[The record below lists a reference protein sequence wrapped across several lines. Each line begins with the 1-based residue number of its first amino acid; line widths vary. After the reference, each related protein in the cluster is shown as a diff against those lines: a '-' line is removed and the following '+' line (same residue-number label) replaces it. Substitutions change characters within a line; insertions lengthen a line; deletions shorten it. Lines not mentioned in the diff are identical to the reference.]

1 MRRSLAAMAVV
12 VGLVAAGCTVDPGID
27 LAEQANPPA
36 DATPTPSAEDPI
48 PTPTPTPDAS
58 GGTPEPADRTR
69 PVPGEAASAELLTDL
84 GEFDR
89 VDCAS
94 FDLAD
99 LATGPPPSCG
109 LFTVPET
116 WEDPDADATVT
127 IPVVVFDAT
136 GTALDDPVVYLEGG
150 PGGHAVETIAF
161 SYDVLVAPYRD
172 TRDVIIYDQRGA
184 GLSNPSLQCDEALE
198 LARDLL
204 DEDVDEDE
212 LTERDTA
219 AETACRDRLLDDGV
233 DLTSYHSVASAHDLE
248 AMRLA
253 LGYGPWNVLGISYGT
268 RLGQTYVRMYPD
280 AARALVLDSILPV
293 AADTASVFT
302 PNAARAFEALFDAC
316 EALADCARTYAD
328 LRNRFFALVDALDAD
343 PVGAPATDNLTG
355 QTYPLVV
362 VDGESLLQ
370 ITFGAL
376 YSPVLFAAIPQ
387 LVAELEEGTTDLL
400 SSFLSI
406 EVTNLGFT
414 SVGMLISVECH
425 EEISFGDPADIETAL
440 TGDPYYDRF
449 ADSANA
455 RPFYETCERWPAGS
469 APAVENEPVTSDV
482 PTLLM
487 GGALDPITPPSAID
501 DVAEGF
507 SRSFGVRF
515 RWEGHGPGA
524 DECGSSIIREFF
536 DAPTSAPS
544 AQCADAEPPVFVRR
558 PVGELT
564 LEPVVVSGAGLATLE
579 TLAPV
584 EWDNQGLGVW
594 ARSDSLADPS
604 LLAQF
609 AFPFAIDREATLELT
624 LSSFGV
630 DGEPRP
636 RTPLTTPDGQTYD
649 RWRVEAP
656 GATWDIAIGDDTVIA
671 VAAYPDEIDEV
682 VSTLAPVYDAASTS

>member
-1 MRRSLAAMAVV
+1 MVV
-12 VGLVAAGCTVDPGID
+12 IVGLVVLGCTVDPGID
-27 LAEQANPPA
+27 FSESATPSAGV
-36 DATPTPSAEDPI
+36 TPTPSTEA
-48 PTPTPTPDAS
+48 PTPTPD
-58 GGTPEPADRTR
+58 GTGDTSETIDPTR
-69 PVPGEAASAELLTDL
+69 PSAGEAATAELLTALADV
-84 GEFDR
+84 DR

-94 FDLAD
+94 FDLTD
-99 LATGPPPSCG
+99 LATGPPPSCA
-109 LFTVPET
+109 LLTVPQT
-116 WEDPDADATVT
+116 WEDRGADVTVT
-127 IPVVVFDAT
+127 IPVVVFGAT
-136 GTALDDPVVYLEGG
+136 GTAVEDPVVYLEGG
-150 PGGHAVETIAF
+150 PGGHAVETIEF

-184 GLSNPSLQCDEALE
+184 GMSTPSLQCDEALE

-204 DEDVDEDE
+204 DERLEEDE
-212 LTERDTA
+212 LARRDAA
-219 AETACRDRLLDDGV
+219 AETACRDRLLGDGV

-253 LGYGPWNVLGISYGT
+253 LGYGQWNVLGISYGS
-268 RLGQTYVRMYPD
+268 RLGQTYVRMYPE
-280 AARALVLDSILPV
+280 AVRALVLDSIVPV
-293 AADTASVFT
+293 AADTASIFT
-302 PNAARAFEALFDAC
+302 PNAARAFEALFAAC
-316 EALADCARTYAD
+316 EALDNCARTHVD
-328 LRNRFFALVDALDAD
+328 LRERFFALVDALDAE

-406 EVTNLGFT
+406 EVTNLGFA

-469 APAVENEPVTSDV
+469 APAIENQPVTSNV

-487 GGALDPITPPSAID
+487 GGELDPITPPSAID
-501 DVAEGF
+501 DVAGGF
-507 SRSFGVRF
+507 SRSFSVRF

-524 DECGSSIIREFF
+524 DECGSEIIREFF
-536 DAPTSAPS
+536 DTPTAAPS
-544 AQCADAEPPVFVRR
+544 SQCADADPPVFVRR
-558 PVGELT
+558 PVGDLT
-564 LEPVVVSGAGLATLE
+564 LEPAVVSGAGLATLE

-609 AFPFAIDREATLELT
+609 AFPFAIDRQATLGLI

-630 DGEPRP
+630 EGEPRP
-636 RTPLTTPDGQTYD
+636 QPPLTTPDGQTYE

-656 GATWDIAIGDDTVIA
+656 GATWDIAASNDTVIA
-671 VAAYPDEIDEV
+671 VAAYPDEIDAV
-682 VSTLAPVYDAASTS
+682 VAELAPLYDAASTG